1 MGLKSEADGDNP
13 RFVLGA
19 SKMMKKISVLA
30 LLLAAGAI
38 SVNAGPKDKDAKKD
52 AVAIE
57 KCDKDKKD
65 CKKDAKKEDKKDEA
79 TKEDAKEEEEKAEAD
94 VKNDDADEETVE
106 KKDEKKEGKAD
117 EEKK

>member
-30 LLLAAGAI
+30 LLIAAGAI

-79 TKEDAKEEEEKAEAD
+79 AKEEEKADAD

-106 KKDEKKEGKAD
+106 KKDEKKEEKSD

>member
-1 MGLKSEADGDNP
+1 MELKSEADGDSP

-30 LLLAAGAI
+30 LLVAAGAI

-57 KCDKDKKD
+57 KCDKDNKD
-65 CKKDAKKEDKKDEA
+65 CKKDAKKDDKKDEA
-79 TKEDAKEEEEKAEAD
+79 TKEEEKAEAD
-94 VKNDDADEETVE
+94 VKDEAADEETVE
-106 KKDEKKEGKAD
+106 KKEEKKEEKAD